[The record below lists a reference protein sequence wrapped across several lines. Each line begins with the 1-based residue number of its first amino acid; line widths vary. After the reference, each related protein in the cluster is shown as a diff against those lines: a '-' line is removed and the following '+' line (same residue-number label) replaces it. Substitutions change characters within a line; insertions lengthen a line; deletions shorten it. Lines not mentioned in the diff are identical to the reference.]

1 MKERVCRRCEESW
14 PDDEEFY
21 KPNALNCLACQFEM
35 RQAHKRKAKERF
47 AALPP
52 AEQERRRAAERE
64 RSHKKDKNRYW
75 GKRQPV

>member
-21 KPNALNCLACQFEM
+21 KPNALNCLACQFEL
-35 RQAHKRKAKERF
+35 RQGYKRKSKERF

-52 AEQERRRAAERE
+52 AEQERRRAAERK
-64 RSHKKDKNRYW
+64 RSHKK
-75 GKRQPV
+75 QPA